1 MWVSD
6 KEMPLS
12 YFSEDYETWER
23 FPEETLEKRCL
34 KERNAVQR
42 LQGLLSDAN
51 AEYKASWASVSALF
65 KMKISLRRS
74 PAEWAERLT
83 RYADAR
89 ETYKDLV
96 RLYRIAMKSWKLTRS
111 ELSRRNRV
119 RLDGGEGL

>member
-12 YFSEDYETWER
+12 YFKEDYETWER

-34 KERNAVQR
+34 KERNAVQK
-42 LQGLLSDAN
+42 LHGLLSDAN
-51 AEYKASWASVSALF
+51 AEYKASWASVRALF
-65 KMKISLRRS
+65 KMRVSMRRA
-74 PAEWAERLT
+74 PEKWAERLT

-89 ETYKDLV
+89 ETYRNLV
-96 RLYRIAMKSWKLTRS
+96 RLYRFATKSWRLTRS